1 VIDQAVLGHGAGS
14 ADQEILQVSGSRIC
28 HSGCCLP
35 SSGFSTGAAGFSG
48 PAAAA
53 TGGIK
58 PLAVQPQQGAAEHP
72 VRPA

>member
-1 VIDQAVLGHGAGS
+1 VIDQAVLGHGADS

-35 SSGFSTGAAGFSG
+35 SRGFSTGAAGSG
-48 PAAAA
+48 GSAEAAA
-53 TGGIK
+53 GGIE
-58 PLAVQPQQGAAEHP
+58 PLGVQPQQGAAENP